1 MAKLDERGS
10 ETKMVRPELPEY
22 IRTMVR
28 GDHAANDAV
37 EARLDAEGWDGLPR
51 FLAAVFFLA
60 VDRRFGETTGR
71 SEVITFVGGLR
82 AGLADG
88 GPEIDAEAAETLIM
102 SIIDPSIDYS
112 IRQEMIGRIQAA
124 TVQKILTEEN
134 LTDDELDAML
144 AEAVSLSSRA

>member
-1 MAKLDERGS
+1 MI
-10 ETKMVRPELPEY
+10 RPELPEY

-37 EARLDAEGWDGLPR
+37 EARLDVEGWDGLPR

-71 SEVITFVGGLR
+71 AEVITFVGGLR

-112 IRQEMIGRIQAA
+112 ISQEMIGRIQAA

-134 LTDDELDAML
+134 LTDNELDAML
-144 AEAVSLSSRA
+144 AEAVRIASRA

>member
-1 MAKLDERGS
+1 MI
-10 ETKMVRPELPEY
+10 RPELPEY

-60 VDRRFGETTGR
+60 VDRRFGETAGR

-102 SIIDPSIDYS
+102 SIIDPAIEHSIT
-112 IRQEMIGRIQAA
+112 QKMIGRIQAA

-134 LTDDELDAML
+134 LPDDELDALL
-144 AEAVSLSSRA
+144 AEAVSLSARA

>member
-1 MAKLDERGS
+1 MMIK
-10 ETKMVRPELPEY
+10 PELPEY

-60 VDRRFGETTGR
+60 VDRRFGEAAGR
-71 SEVITFVGGLR
+71 ADVITFVGDLR

-88 GPEIDAEAAETLIM
+88 GPEINAEAAEALIM

-112 IRQEMIGRIQAA
+112 ISQEMIGRIQAA
-124 TVQKILTEEN
+124 TVQKILTDDH
-134 LTDDELDAML
+134 LTDDELNALLNEAAGL
-144 AEAVSLSSRA
+144 ASRA

>member
-1 MAKLDERGS
+1 MTIKA
-10 ETKMVRPELPEY
+10 ELPEY

-60 VDRRFGETTGR
+60 VDRRFGETAGR
-71 SEVITFVGGLR
+71 SEVITFVGELR

-88 GPEIDAEAAETLIM
+88 GPEINAEAAEMLIM
-102 SIIDPSIDYS
+102 SVIDPSVDYS
-112 IRQEMIGRIQAA
+112 IDQEMIGRIQAA
-124 TVQKILTEEN
+124 TVQTILTDEN
-134 LTDDELDAML
+134 LTDSELDALL
-144 AEAVSLSSRA
+144 AEAVRISSGS